1 MGGSAKGLQGILGG
15 IQPPQ
20 FQQKQFDNNQ
30 ILQYARDN
38 KTYDDGQAYKAE
50 VVKQLRDG
58 SYEDPYKVWGN
69 LMNARGGIAFEN
81 EQKNNLTSLF
91 GSNE

>member
-1 MGGSAKGLQGILGG
+1 MGGSSKGLEAILGAV
-15 IQPPQ
+15 QAPQ
-20 FQQKQFDNNQ
+20 YQEKQFDNNQ
-30 ILQYARDN
+30 VLQYARDN

-58 SYEDPYKVWGN
+58 SYQDPYKVWSSV
-69 LMNARGGIAFEN
+69 MNARDKIAFEN

-91 GSNE
+91 GSGE